1 MRYAAEGNRL
11 LSLHR
16 GFETMT
22 CALRLVAVAIEAYR
36 IDPKYSYGGN
46 DRD

>member
-11 LSLHR
+11 LSLP

-36 IDPKYSYGGN
+36 IDPKYSHGGN
-46 DRD
+46 DHD